1 MSIITN
7 TQFSDPRAVASE
19 GERIYLEKY
28 KSEYEAQHRGKFV
41 AIDVNSE
48 QAFLGD
54 TPEQSL
60 EEAKK
65 QAPDGLFHLMK
76 VGSLGA
82 FRVSYT
88 SDGLSSWLYQ

>member
-1 MSIITN
+1 MPAIMN
-7 TQFSDPRAVASE
+7 AQFSDPRAVANE
-19 GERIYLEKY
+19 GERIYLQKY
-28 KSEYEAQHRGKFV
+28 KAEYEAQHQGKFV
-41 AIDVNSE
+41 AIDVRSE

-54 TPEQSL
+54 TPEQAL
-60 EEAKK
+60 EQARK
-65 QAPDGLFHLMK
+65 QAPSGLFHLMK